1 MKPVP
6 GQSRGNVSRHPA
18 DTQRKTGFTDIDHD
32 YRADLLELLRR
43 NKLDPIRSAGTDDR
57 VRTAAK
63 TIYLSGVDR
72 CRADCGDRR
81 RCVGVERGPHRS
93 STTARGPGLTTTA
106 GDLKLRIPKLR
117 TGSFFR
123 SLLELRK
130 QSPYGLRVLTSL
142 SSCVTPAR
150 QLFQSSGGLA
160 TKQGVTS
167 RGLPPSLMAC
177 RRSARTAT
185 ANPALLRHRSRHG
198 ADCSA
203 ELVHRPIDSLS
214 GQCRV
219 VR

>member
-1 MKPVP
+1 MTGSVP
-6 GQSRGNVSRHPA
+6 RRRRSIYQA
-18 DTQRKTGFTDIDHD
+18 LID
-32 YRADLLELLRR
+32 AEL
-43 NKLDPIRSAGTDDR
+43 IAVIGAGAWESSEA
-57 VRTAAK
+57 RTAQAQRHA
-63 TIYLSGVDR
+63 GRV
-72 CRADCGDRR
+72 
-81 RCVGVERGPHRS
+81 
-93 STTARGPGLTTTA
+93 LTTTA

-123 SLLELRK
+123 SLLERRK
-130 QSPYGLRVLTSL
+130 QSPYGLRVVTSL
-142 SSCVTPAR
+142 SSCVTPAH